1 MGMIERRSVL
11 TLATLVASLLAG
23 ASAESQQ
30 KAPAKGTRKE
40 RIAADTTP
48 YKPTALFRS
57 SDLIEM
63 TLTMN
68 VRQIK
73 KDRKEDAPW
82 RAATLSYK
90 NLEGANAE
98 VPARVRTRGIWRM
111 KNCDIPPLRIDFA
124 KENVKQTLF
133 AGQDRVK
140 LVLACHNNDRYEGL
154 LLEEMQLYRI
164 YRLLTPISHRVRL
177 LHLTV
182 ADSGSNKIEMT
193 RLAFFVEDEAEVTK
207 RNGGHMF
214 EVKGAT
220 WHDLEPETSAIV
232 GLFQYLIANTDFSVP
247 ALHNMELMAKDTSM
261 YPIAYDFDFAG
272 VVNAPY
278 AIPDY
283 RLPIKRVT
291 QRLFRGPCAPA
302 NYYPATIDLFKARRD
317 SIPALYRDEI
327 GKRIAPNRVKEII
340 EYFDDFYKILGDSRQ
355 FKREVLDACP
365 GLS

>member
-1 MGMIERRSVL
+1 MIERRSVL
-11 TLATLVASLLAG
+11 YLTLVSALLA
-23 ASAESQQ
+23 SAPADAQQ
-30 KAPAKGTRKE
+30 KAAAKPSRKE

-48 YKPTALFRS
+48 YKPTVLFRS
-57 SDLIEM
+57 SEPVAL

-68 VRQIK
+68 LRQIK

-82 RAATLSYK
+82 RAATLTYK
-90 NLEGANAE
+90 NLEGATAE

-133 AGQDRVK
+133 SGQDRVK
-140 LVLACHNNDRYEGL
+140 LVLPCHNNDRYEGL

-164 YRLLTPISHRVRL
+164 YQLFTPISHRVRL
-177 LHLTV
+177 LHLTI
-182 ADSGSNKIEMT
+182 ADSGSNKVEMT
-193 RLAFFVEDEAEVTK
+193 RLAFFVEDEAETTK

-220 WHDLEPETSAIV
+220 WHDLDPETSAIV
-232 GLFQYLIANTDFSVP
+232 GLFQYLIANTDYSVP

-302 NYYPATIDLFKARRD
+302 SYYPAAIEAFKTRRD
-317 SIPALYRDEI
+317 SIAALYKDDI
-327 GKRIAPNRVKEII
+327 GKRIPPGRVKEII
-340 EYFDDFYKILGDSRQ
+340 EYFDDFYKIIDDSRQ